1 MNQNPARVQNL
12 DFPTWTHSGHHG
24 PISYQIAL
32 QPSRTTPGSPW
43 LVHVRLNHP
52 VGWILK
58 KATLGSKSVEFPIQ
72 PMTRGNESFE
82 MEYSGD
88 FPPFGPGPQIETLWD
103 TPTGQVTLRLDHG
116 LKLESTTEVPSGLP
130 DGGSFPW
137 APSLVLGL
145 ILILGGGLGWIRQRP
160 KGRLKRWSKRAKSS
174 QPPKDA
180 PWPVWET
187 WLGELVQ
194 SARKLSD
201 TPTTINLVALLDN
214 ARFGIPFNDFWK
226 EVIRKMPS

>member
-1 MNQNPARVQNL
+1 MDPFRPPWSDFVPNRPSTQPNHTRVALVGPCSAESSGGL
-12 DFPTWTHSGHHG
+12 DPEKSHSW
-24 PISYQIAL
+24 Q
-32 QPSRTTPGSPW
+32 QVGS
-43 LVHVRLNHP
+43 
-52 VGWILK
+52 
-58 KATLGSKSVEFPIQ
+58 
-72 PMTRGNESFE
+72 
-82 MEYSGD
+82 
-88 FPPFGPGPQIETLWD
+88 PGPQIETLWD

-130 DGGSFPW
+130 EGRSFPW